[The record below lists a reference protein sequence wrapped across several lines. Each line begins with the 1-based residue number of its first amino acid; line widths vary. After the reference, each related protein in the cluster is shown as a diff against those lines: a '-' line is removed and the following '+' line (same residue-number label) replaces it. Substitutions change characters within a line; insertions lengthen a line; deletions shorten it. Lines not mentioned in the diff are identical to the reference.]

1 MGGEYT
7 PGPWHVEHHIH
18 VKAENGWRV
27 ATVNVPS
34 GSVGSWGISPQDT
47 ARLIAAAPELLEAL
61 EALFSSYKELADC
74 GDAGNWYLED
84 LPVGKQAMAAIAKA
98 RGEVA

>member
-1 MGGEYT
+1 MTSPRRSGDGHT

-34 GSVGSWGISPQDT
+34 GSVGSWGIAPQDN
-47 ARLIAAAPELLEAL
+47 ARLIAAAPELKAAGEAL
-61 EALFSSYKELADC
+61 LAEAERHIF
-74 GDAGNWYLED
+74 GDECKAERE
-84 LPVGKQAMAAIAKA
+84 AMRAAIAKA
-98 RGEVA
+98 TGKATP